1 MKKLN
6 GTNKINIA
14 VFISGKGSNLKNL
27 IKHSYAYNSK
37 FRISLIITDNSKAL
51 GLKFHEQPLATAKT
65 PAYPSGHSAQG
76 RLVARYLSSIY
87 PEHER
92 ELMVIGDQVSKSRMI
107 AKVHFASDS
116 EFGLELGDALWK
128 HYSTRQI

>member
-51 GLKFHEQPLATAKT
+51 GLKFAKKFHIKKKIVNFDKT
-65 PAYPSGHSAQG
+65 N
-76 RLVARYLSSIY
+76 LVEKNLVIVLKKYKIKIICLSIIY
-87 PEHER
+87 
-92 ELMVIGDQVSKSRMI
+92 I
-107 AKVHFASDS
+107 ALIILCCSCN
-116 EFGLELGDALWK
+116 EF
-128 HYSTRQI
+128 YCSCY